1 MCVGNGGAC
10 PIFYFFTFLHFLV
23 DRKRVSANQLYILN
37 LQDVPDTIMEKNGF
51 ATFWL
56 RRNCKLKIAFAWQNL
71 VFHFFLAKSKK
82 VKISFSVILCSSKN
96 AIQWYFYNKKPPNQS
111 TRNFGGISTTLAGAT
126 SL

>member
-1 MCVGNGGAC
+1 MGRVS
-10 PIFYFFTFLHFLV
+10 FFVFFTFLHFLV

-96 AIQWYFYNKKPPNQS
+96 AIQWYFYNKNRQINQ
-111 TRNFGGISTTLAGAT
+111 RGISAEFRQPFLARPAC
-126 SL
+126 SS